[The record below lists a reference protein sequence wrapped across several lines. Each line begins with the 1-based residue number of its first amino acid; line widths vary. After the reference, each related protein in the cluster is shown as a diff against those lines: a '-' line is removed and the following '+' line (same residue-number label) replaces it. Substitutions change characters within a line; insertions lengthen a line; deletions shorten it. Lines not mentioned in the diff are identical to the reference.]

1 MWNDIDLRLFLAQP
15 VFTCS
20 VSIIK
25 TVQNLFQV
33 NYKDTRKLSMIF
45 WRLCYFRC
53 FEQIS
58 YSILQFQLLNMD
70 TYRLLCKIFIFVE
83 LAF

>member
-1 MWNDIDLRLFLAQP
+1 MWNDIDLRLLLAQP
-15 VFTCS
+15 AFTCS

-70 TYRLLCKIFIFVE
+70 TCRLLCKIFIFVE